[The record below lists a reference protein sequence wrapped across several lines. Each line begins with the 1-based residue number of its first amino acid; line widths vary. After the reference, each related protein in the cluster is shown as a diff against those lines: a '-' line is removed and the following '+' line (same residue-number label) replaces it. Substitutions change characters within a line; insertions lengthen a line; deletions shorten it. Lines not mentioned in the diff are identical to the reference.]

1 MSYVGSSILGVLSRM
16 PNGSLTAADYEN
28 GGIQF
33 VEGRVEAGSLLPVSA
48 ALAVGKSFVAVLRG
62 VNPVTG
68 LTMSPQAGDLIVPL
82 SDVHQVTVGGLRA
95 DALGKLPVIQGL
107 AWRDGPATIHVANS
121 SGRSAVFKPALFDDA
136 YWGLVNHLVSLLA
149 SRADFVEEEV
159 SDVEEYDIEEPDF
172 GAMVAGALRYFPDTM
187 TNVRELRT
195 LECVLV
201 RGEKSWAGLA
211 ILTKKNF
218 GFFEYDECLLEDTD
232 DGKPLL
238 FNLKDVSGC
247 SLIIPEDFSLEV
259 GDHIALM
266 NARQPN
272 LIIKIML
279 DGDKLVR
286 LGIGLPEYTPE
297 ELPHLLKL
305 VQKFLNR
312 IDKKLTK
319 RRAISLPQ

>member
-1 MSYVGSSILGVLSRM
+1 MSYTGSSILGVLSRM

-33 VEGRVEAGSLLPVSA
+33 VEGRVEMGSLRPISA
-48 ALAVGKSFVAVLRG
+48 ALAVGKSFVAVLRS
-62 VNPVTG
+62 VNPITG
-68 LTMSPQAGDLIVPL
+68 LKMGPQAGDLIVPL
-82 SDVHQVTVGGLRA
+82 SDVQQVTVGGLRA

-107 AWRDGPATIHVANS
+107 SWSDGPATIQVANF
-121 SGRSAVFKPALFDDA
+121 SGRSAIFKPALFDDA

-149 SRADFVEEEV
+149 SRSDLVEEE
-159 SDVEEYDIEEPDF
+159 SEVEEYDIDEPGF
-172 GAMVAGALRYFPDTM
+172 GDLVTGALRYFPEATA
-187 TNVRELRT
+187 NVRELRT

-201 RGEKSWAGLA
+201 RGERSWAGLA

-218 GFFEYDECLLEDTD
+218 GFFEYDECLLEDTY

-238 FNLKDVSGC
+238 FNLKEVSGC
-247 SLIIPEDFSLEV
+247 AVIIPEGFSLKV
-259 GDHIALM
+259 GDHIALV
-266 NARQPN
+266 NAQQPN

-286 LGIGLPEYTPE
+286 LGIGLPEYAPE
-297 ELPHLLKL
+297 ELALLLKL

-312 IDKKLTK
+312 IDKRLAK
-319 RRAISLPQ
+319 RQATSLPQ

>member
-1 MSYVGSSILGVLSRM
+1 MSYIGSSILGVLSRM

-33 VEGRVEAGSLLPVSA
+33 VEGRVEVGSLLPVSA
-48 ALAVGKSFVAVLRG
+48 ALAVGRSFVAVLRG

-68 LTMSPQAGDLIVPL
+68 LKMSPQAGDLIVPL
-82 SDVHQVTVGGLRA
+82 SDVRQVTVGGLRA

-107 AWRDGPATIHVANS
+107 AWSDGPATIQVANS
-121 SGRSAVFKPALFDDA
+121 SGRSAVFKPALFDDG

-149 SRADFVEEEV
+149 SRADLVEEEA
-159 SDVEEYDIEEPDF
+159 DVDEYDIEEPDF
-172 GAMVAGALRYFPDTM
+172 GAMVAGALRYFPDTV
-187 TNVRELRT
+187 TNFRELRT

-238 FNLKDVSGC
+238 INLKDVSGC
-247 SLIIPEDFSLEV
+247 SLIVPEDFSLEV
-259 GDHIALM
+259 GDHIALI
-266 NARQPN
+266 NAGQPN
-272 LIIKIML
+272 LIIEIML

-297 ELPHLLKL
+297 ELPSLLKL

-312 IDKKLTK
+312 IDKRLAK
-319 RRAISLPQ
+319 RQVISLPQ